1 MAILDGKNI
10 VMGMTGGIACYK
22 ACEIVSG
29 LKKLGA
35 CVDVIMTENACE
47 FVRPL
52 TLETLSKRPVITDTF
67 SRTQPWEVQH
77 VSLAKKADLFL
88 IAPASANIIAK
99 AALGIADDML
109 STTYLACDA
118 PKLICP
124 AMNTVMI
131 EADPTVNN
139 MKTLS
144 DRGVI
149 FVEGESGLL
158 ACGDEGRGRMAEPAE
173 IINAVVN
180 FFMPTRDLEG
190 KNVVVTA
197 GGTEESIDA
206 VRVITNRSSGKMGIA
221 IACEAKRRGAE
232 VTLVKART
240 AVSVPEG
247 IAVIEVNTTD
257 EMAHE
262 VLKRKDADYIIMA
275 AAPSDY
281 KVVNKSDKK
290 IKSDKLTLELVKN
303 IDISA
308 ELSKT
313 KKGKLIIFSA
323 ETEHLIENA
332 SAKLIKKGADMVV
345 ANDVTLPGAGFN
357 SDTNIVS
364 IITRCGKQI
373 DYGKT
378 DKTEVARF
386 IIDNMVKL

>member
-22 ACEIVSG
+22 ACEIVSC

-109 STTYLACDA
+109 STTFLACDA
-118 PKLICP
+118 PKIICP

-131 EADPTVNN
+131 ESAPTVNN
-139 MKTLS
+139 MRTLS
-144 DRGVI
+144 DRGVS
-149 FVEGESGLL
+149 FVEGASGLL
-158 ACGDEGRGRMAEPAE
+158 ACGDEGRGRMAEPSE
-173 IINAVVN
+173 IIDAVIN
-180 FFMPTRDLEG
+180 FFMPIHDLEG
-190 KNVVVTA
+190 KSVVVTA

-232 VTLVKART
+232 VTLIKART
-240 AVSVPEG
+240 SVPVPNG
-247 IAVIEVNTTD
+247 INFIDVNTTD

-262 VLKRKDADYIIMA
+262 VLNRKDADYVIMA

-281 KVVNKSDKK
+281 KVINKSDNK

-308 ELSKT
+308 ELSKI
-313 KKGKLIIFSA
+313 KNGKLIIFSA
-323 ETEHLIENA
+323 ETENLIENA
-332 SAKLIKKGADMVV
+332 AAKLVKKGADMVV
-345 ANDVTLPGAGFN
+345 ANDVTLQGAGFN

-364 IITRCGKQI
+364 VITRSGERI
-373 DYGKT
+373 DYAKT
-378 DKTEVARF
+378 EKSEVARI